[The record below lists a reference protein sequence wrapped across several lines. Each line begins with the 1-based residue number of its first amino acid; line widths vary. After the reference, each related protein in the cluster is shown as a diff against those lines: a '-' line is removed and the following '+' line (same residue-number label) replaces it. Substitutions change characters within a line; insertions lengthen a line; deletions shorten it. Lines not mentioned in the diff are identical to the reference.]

1 MIGIHTLHL
10 NPAFPILRNERNSP
24 EGEGGGNQMKEKEK
38 ERCLTVLE
46 YSQTLSPAALLT
58 RIC

>member
-10 NPAFPILRNERNSP
+10 NPAFPMLRNERNS
-24 EGEGGGNQMKEKEK
+24 GEEGGNQMKEKEK